1 MLKIGMT
8 VDTVKKQMKEKYK
21 WWKISN
27 LIKFESGEENLY
39 YISCEDNSDM
49 LVFFFDG
56 NKRLGRIMRLDK
68 QATIK

>member
-27 LIKFESGEENLY
+27 LSKFESGEENLY
-39 YISCEDNSDM
+39 YISSEDNSDM

-56 NKRLGRIMRLDK
+56 NSRLACISRLD
-68 QATIK
+68 

>member
-8 VDTVKKQMKEKYK
+8 VDNVKKQMKEKYK

-39 YISCEDNSDM
+39 YISEDNSDM

-56 NKRLGRIMRLDK
+56 NSRLACISRLD
-68 QATIK
+68 

>member
-39 YISCEDNSDM
+39 YISEDNSDM
-49 LVFFFDG
+49 LVFFFDSNRG
-56 NKRLGRIMRLDK
+56 LACISRLD
-68 QATIK
+68 

>member
-8 VDTVKKQMKEKYK
+8 VDNVKKQMKEKYK

-27 LIKFESGEENLY
+27 LIRFESGEENLY
-39 YISCEDNSDM
+39 YISEDNSDM

-56 NKRLGRIMRLDK
+56 NSRLACISRLD
-68 QATIK
+68 

>member
-39 YISCEDNSDM
+39 YISSEDNSDM

-56 NKRLGRIMRLDK
+56 NSRLACISRLD
-68 QATIK
+68 

>member
-8 VDTVKKQMKEKYK
+8 VDNVKKQMKEYK

>member
-8 VDTVKKQMKEKYK
+8 VDNVKKQMKEKYK

-39 YISCEDNSDM
+39 YISEDNIDM

-56 NKRLGRIMRLDK
+56 NSRLACISRLD
-68 QATIK
+68 

>member
-1 MLKIGMT
+1 MLKIGMA

-39 YISCEDNSDM
+39 YISEDNSDM
-49 LVFFFDG
+49 LVFFFDS
-56 NKRLGRIMRLDK
+56 NRRLACISRLD
-68 QATIK
+68 

>member
-8 VDTVKKQMKEKYK
+8 VDSIKKIMKEKYK

-27 LIKFESGEENLY
+27 LIRFENGEENLY
-39 YISCEDNSDM
+39 YISEDNSDM

-56 NKRLGRIMRLDK
+56 NSRLACISRLD
-68 QATIK
+68 

>member
-8 VDTVKKQMKEKYK
+8 VDNVKKQMKEYK

-39 YISCEDNSDM
+39 YISSEDNSDM
-49 LVFFFDG
+49 LVFFFDR
-56 NKRLGRIMRLDK
+56 NRRLACISRLD
-68 QATIK
+68 

>member
-8 VDTVKKQMKEKYK
+8 VDNVKKQMKEKYK

-39 YISCEDNSDM
+39 YISSEDNSDM
-49 LVFFFDG
+49 LVFFFDS
-56 NKRLGRIMRLDK
+56 NRRLARIIRLD
-68 QATIK
+68 

>member
-8 VDTVKKQMKEKYK
+8 VDNVKKQMKEKYK

-39 YISCEDNSDM
+39 YISEDNSDM
-49 LVFFFDG
+49 LVFFFDS
-56 NKRLGRIMRLDK
+56 NRRLACISRLD
-68 QATIK
+68 